1 MCFTYIFRD
10 KTGNKREAT
19 IEAASREVAF
29 ATLKARGIAP
39 IKLSE
44 AGHESSRSLHGRTG
58 SLPAQD
64 ADKNRRTARSTNGH
78 PHNSSFPVIRVIF
91 MLVALA
97 AASILVWWW
106 VTADEQTARPDQ
118 QPKKTKRV
126 AVDAPK
132 RTLPENGTSVQTSK
146 VENNQ
151 ASRHRPTK
159 TKRNPDSPPSHP
171 GKIVSVVTNEAG
183 FILTTIEE
191 DGKQKIITDTLTPPT
206 FKNPMHQ
213 LIAAIITTDNG
224 SEMAPLPLGPGDDAA
239 MRAALKLPIKDLP
252 TDTEEIKKL
261 KDAVRATRKDIESL
275 MDQGISVSE
284 IFTQHRE
291 LWNENI
297 KIRNE
302 MIGEY
307 RRFLTEGDVEA
318 AGQYLEQ
325 INRSFREMG
334 IPEIEEADIQPKGK
348 KKRRNTQ

>member
-10 KTGNKREAT
+10 KTGVKREAR

-29 ATLKARGIAP
+29 ATLKASGIVP
-39 IKLSE
+39 IKLTE
-44 AGHESSRSLHGRTG
+44 VGRESSRSFGKVGG
-58 SLPAQD
+58 SSVHST
-64 ADKNRRTARSTNGH
+64 DKNGRVARSTNGL
-78 PHNSSFPVIRVIF
+78 PRNSSFPILHVI
-91 MLVALA
+91 LVLA
-97 AASILVWWW
+97 VLVTVSTLVWWW
-106 VTADEQTARPDQ
+106 VTTDKQDVRSN
-118 QPKKTKRV
+118 QPPSTPKRMV
-126 AVDAPK
+126 VDAPK
-132 RTLPENGTSVQTSK
+132 RTMPENGNSVKANKAKDHQDS
-146 VENNQ
+146 
-151 ASRHRPTK
+151 HYRPTK
-159 TKRNPDSPPSHP
+159 PNRVSPDSQPSHTSN
-171 GKIVSVVTNEAG
+171 IVSVVTNEAG

-191 DGKQKIITDTLTPPT
+191 DGKRKIITESLTPPT

-213 LIAAIITTDNG
+213 LIAAIVAMDNG